1 MDIVQF
7 KPSYHSPRRVS
18 ELIYLTD
25 RELFDR
31 FLRDPVDVIE
41 KLLITGDN
49 PYGHEGVMVA
59 SEEREVL
66 GAMLHGTADD
76 TGSIHR
82 VCRNLGVSDFIRFTI
97 MELVDSTVTFPLEE
111 DDLYIAALAVSPESR
126 GRGIATALLETAVE
140 MGVEGGFRR
149 LALDVDPGNEAA
161 INLYRKFGFR
171 FRGKREM
178 KLFRRG
184 FHQMELLL

>member
-1 MDIVQF
+1 
-7 KPSYHSPRRVS
+7 
-18 ELIYLTD
+18 
-25 RELFDR
+25 
-31 FLRDPVDVIE
+31 
-41 KLLITGDN
+41 
-49 PYGHEGVMVA
+49 MVA
-59 SEEREVL
+59 SEEQEVL
-66 GAMLHGTADD
+66 GAMLHGTADA

-82 VCRNLGVSDFIRFTI
+82 VCRNLGFSDFIRFTI

-161 INLYRKFGFR
+161 INLYIKFGFR
-171 FRGKREM
+171 FRVKGR
-178 KLFRRG
+178 
-184 FHQMELLL
+184 